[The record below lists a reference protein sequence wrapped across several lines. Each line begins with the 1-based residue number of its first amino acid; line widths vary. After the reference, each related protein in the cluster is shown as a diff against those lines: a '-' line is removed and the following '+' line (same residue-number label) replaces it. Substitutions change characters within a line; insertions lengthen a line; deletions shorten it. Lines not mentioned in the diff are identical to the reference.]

1 VTRHGVETGDLAS
14 LRRSLD
20 DLASFLEGFERSAS
34 NHGTNLLSAWS
45 GQASREFIGE
55 VGVWAV
61 GARVLGE
68 RATNLSQRADIA
80 RQGYEAAVEQA
91 KEVAG

>member
-1 VTRHGVETGDLAS
+1 MTRHSVDTADLTS

-20 DLASFLEGFERSAS
+20 DLATFLEGFERSAS
-34 NHGTNLLSAWS
+34 NHGSNLLAAWS

-55 VGVWAV
+55 VGVWSV
-61 GARVLGE
+61 GARLLGE
-68 RATNLSQRADIA
+68 RAANLSQRADIA
-80 RQGYEAAVEQA
+80 RQSYEAAVEQA